1 MMVWASTGT
10 RTHGKQAM
18 GFVACRSVRRRW
30 GVDWRSPPPRVMARP
45 FWLGCHGPWPR
56 TAKGKDAWVT
66 AGSRP
71 LPTLRAMDNFWP
83 SAGWPLLEV
92 SEQGWLCPT
101 PTWLRRFLD
110 RPELALVKE
119 SCAAER
125 RLHHALRD
133 DPLLDVQEP
142 RLRTLAD
149 ADAADNYRAYLAF
162 RNALLE
168 AGTVEACYL
177 RQIRS
182 AQVTLAP
189 PFMEAMTQAVV
200 RHVLRDVD
208 DALEARAGEVLFRP
222 QRVTTVDGVPLAGDA
237 QTLDLLNETGG
248 FGELG
253 RLLAQAQAP
262 IKAAQMKVLTADNG
276 ADYWRAASGPRPH
289 DFLLD
294 LRHERKQDLGHGLE
308 FTLARADSGL
318 AALGRV
324 LQRWVMHLLG
334 VEVTITPLS
343 RIDDEH
349 WRWHVGLDAESTAL
363 LNDLYEGREVD
374 SERHSRLI
382 SLFALRFVR
391 PAQALAEMAGR
402 PVYLGLCRT
411 ADGQVRLK
419 PQNLLVNLPLALPA

>member
-1 MMVWASTGT
+1 MS
-10 RTHGKQAM
+10 
-18 GFVACRSVRRRW
+18 
-30 GVDWRSPPPRVMARP
+30 
-45 FWLGCHGPWPR
+45 
-56 TAKGKDAWVT
+56 
-66 AGSRP
+66 
-71 LPTLRAMDNFWP
+71 NFWP
-83 SAGWPLLEV
+83 SAGWPLLDITELGHLRV
-92 SEQGWLCPT
+92 TAPWLA
-101 PTWLRRFLD
+101 RFLD
-110 RPELALVKE
+110 RPELALVRE

-125 RLHHALRD
+125 RLHHALRE
-133 DPLLDVQEP
+133 DPLMPVAEA
-142 RLRTLAD
+142 RLQTLAD
-149 ADAADNYRAYLAF
+149 PDAADNYRAYLAF
-162 RNALLE
+162 RDALVE
-168 AGTVEACYL
+168 VGTVEACYL

-189 PFMEAMTQAVV
+189 PFMEAMTHVIV
-200 RHVLRDVD
+200 RHMLREVD
-208 DALEARAGEVLFRP
+208 DALEARAGELLFRP

-276 ADYWRAASGPRPH
+276 AEYWRAAAGPRAH

-294 LRHERKQDLGHGLE
+294 LRHELKQDLGHGLE

-334 VEVTITPLS
+334 VEVAITPLS

-374 SERHSRLI
+374 TERQSRLI
-382 SLFALRFVR
+382 SLFALRFAR
-391 PAQALAEMAGR
+391 PGQALPEMAGR

-419 PQNLLVNLPLALPA
+419 PQNLLLNLPVALPA

>member
-1 MMVWASTGT
+1 
-10 RTHGKQAM
+10 
-18 GFVACRSVRRRW
+18 
-30 GVDWRSPPPRVMARP
+30 
-45 FWLGCHGPWPR
+45 
-56 TAKGKDAWVT
+56 
-66 AGSRP
+66 
-71 LPTLRAMDNFWP
+71 MDNFWP

-262 IKAAQMKVLTADNG
+262 IKAAQMKVLTADNA
-276 ADYWRAASGPRPH
+276 ADYWRAAAGPRPH

-308 FTLARADSGL
+308 FTMARADSGL